1 MRYALRLDI
10 HYSFAHAAAG
20 GRQVLRVMPAHLPG
34 RQEVLACRLTT
45 TPPPLEDRRFTDF
58 FGTEVVEL
66 VLPAGLTDLLVEMT
80 AEVTRSPAPPGP
92 DLTPPPA
99 RLAAERAAVADLGPA
114 SPHHFLPP
122 SPRVPA
128 VPEIAAFAARAT
140 EGATTTAEAVEHLG
154 RALHAA
160 MTFDP
165 RATEVDTPIARAF
178 RIRRG
183 VCQDLAQIM
192 ICGLRSLGIPAAYVG
207 GYLRTLPPPGRPR
220 LVGADAMHAWVR
232 AWCGTA
238 AGWLD
243 YDPTN
248 ACRADTDHVA
258 VGFGRDYGDIA
269 PVTGSLRLEG
279 GQTGGHSVDITEI

>member
-1 MRYALRLDI
+1 MRYALRLEI
-10 HYSFAHAAAG
+10 RYSFAHAAAG
-20 GRQVLRVMPAHLPG
+20 GRQLLRVIPAQLPG
-34 RQEVLACRLTT
+34 RQEVTACQLST

-66 VLPAGLTDLLVEMT
+66 VLPGGLTDLLVEMT
-80 AEVTRSPAPPGP
+80 AQVARHAAPPGP
-92 DLTPPPA
+92 DLSIPPA
-99 RLAAERAAVADLGPA
+99 ALAADLAAVSDLSAG

-122 SPRVPA
+122 SPRVPQVA
-128 VPEIAAFAARAT
+128 EIAAFAARAT
-140 EGATTTAEAVEHLG
+140 EGAATAAEAVERLG
-154 RALHAA
+154 RALQAA

-232 AWCGTA
+232 AWTGQE

-248 ACRADTDHVA
+248 ACRAEADHVA

-279 GQTGGHSVDITEI
+279 AQTGSHSVDITEI